1 MKHPEEKYNKNQAKY
16 LEKCSPEQREFHAQL
31 FRIGNATYRY
41 HQLATESEPT
51 EEYYFEWL
59 QGLPENIRKDMKE
72 RGFEGCKNILSFT
85 RYVNERNDIGMD
97 EYLKE
102 NLSPEDFKAHN
113 LHTSK

>member
-1 MKHPEEKYNKNQAKY
+1 
-16 LEKCSPEQREFHAQL
+16 L

-113 LHTSK
+113 LYS